1 MLQCSQRVNQKLSQS
16 LYIVSTWVDVTVG
29 KNKQSS
35 LARNP
40 RRESP
45 NNGATCQGAMKAGGS
60 PSGLCRAH
68 LASHREHG
76 SRALGQPQPQAPGT
90 SLGMGTGCPG
100 AMARQGRAV
109 GKCCP
114 SAARLPP
121 CEGRGWH
128 LGLLWGP
135 EPGPEQGQV
144 KWWSPWGHHRKHLNQ
159 PTWIFKNTFN
169 EVSQYRLLGR

>member
-1 MLQCSQRVNQKLSQS
+1 MLQCSQRVNQILSQS

-68 LASHREHG
+68 LAFY
-76 SRALGQPQPQAPGT
+76 QAPGT

-121 CEGRGWH
+121 CEGRG
-128 LGLLWGP
+128 
-135 EPGPEQGQV
+135 
-144 KWWSPWGHHRKHLNQ
+144 
-159 PTWIFKNTFN
+159 
-169 EVSQYRLLGR
+169 

>member
-121 CEGRGWH
+121 CEGRG
-128 LGLLWGP
+128 
-135 EPGPEQGQV
+135 
-144 KWWSPWGHHRKHLNQ
+144 
-159 PTWIFKNTFN
+159 
-169 EVSQYRLLGR
+169 